1 MKISNDQLNKP
12 GNHIWNS
19 RCNGLHLCC
28 ELVPICNISICIWY
42 ISYVENYII
51 IWQVLDELV
60 SSVKCTRIFTTVFI
74 WAITFSLKWNR
85 KKYESFSHQSCY
97 NKLNLANNTHSYKNF
112 ALIPRKTE
120 KLYGHM
126 NSAMTRTQ
134 IIGKKKKSCLLR
146 RNDDFFFFLLI
157 VSRGKSNEENKLKIV
172 TSLRFY
178 G

>member
-1 MKISNDQLNKP
+1 MKTSNDQLHEP

-74 WAITFSLKWNR
+74 WAITFSLARQRSCMVIWIQLWQEPKW
-85 KKYESFSHQSCY
+85 
-97 NKLNLANNTHSYKNF
+97 L
-112 ALIPRKTE
+112 
-120 KLYGHM
+120 
-126 NSAMTRTQ
+126 
-134 IIGKKKKSCLLR
+134 KKKSDVFLGEMMI
-146 RNDDFFFFLLI
+146 FFWLI

>member
-1 MKISNDQLNKP
+1 MFQTTSSLLARFKQHLKVSPKNIFSKWHDKLHKQVRTP
-12 GNHIWNS
+12 CNHVWNS
-19 RCNGLHLCC
+19 WCYRLHLCC

-112 ALIPRKTE
+112 
-120 KLYGHM
+120 
-126 NSAMTRTQ
+126 
-134 IIGKKKKSCLLR
+134 
-146 RNDDFFFFLLI
+146 
-157 VSRGKSNEENKLKIV
+157 
-172 TSLRFY
+172 
-178 G
+178 